1 MDCHNFAGS
10 WVHVSNFVGN
20 WFVAFQSKTIH
31 YFVKLSWGHKFVGNG
46 NARTMIWCYF
56 SFPGAGV

>member
-10 WVHVSNFVGN
+10 WVHVSNSVGN

-31 YFVKLSWGHKFVGNG
+31 YFVKFSWGHKFVGNG
-46 NARTMIWCYF
+46 NSRN
-56 SFPGAGV
+56 P